1 MCAISTRITQMAKD
15 AFQRIKS
22 IPKNLWQMGES
33 EKREWAK
40 NFLRDFSP
48 NPNKRNKSKNPN
60 KSAGQDI

>member
-1 MCAISTRITQMAKD
+1 MAKD